1 MHAQQQDRQFWPKT
15 FQIIQ
20 DIEPAFSRHTDV
32 ENDDIPIL
40 EAHTLDGLH
49 GRLCF
54 PESDFRKRFANRF
67 FKPTPEDSVIVS
79 NQYSH
84 LKSCLG
90 RVDGGNGIRSVKVVP
105 VPGTLSTLSSPL
117 SRNARSCIPT
127 RPRSSRVLCRS
138 SEAIRR
144 IVTIIPSTNCVA
156 DSTFFTKRVCLMVAL
171 RLMRAKSI
179 LIAVQA
185 CPSSS
190 WISRAIDL
198 RSSSRTL

>member
-20 DIEPAFSRHTDV
+20 NIEPAFSRHTDV

-54 PESDFRKRFANRF
+54 AESDFRKRFANRF

-90 RVDGGNGIRSVKVVP
+90 RVAGGSGIRRVKVVP

-127 RPRSSRVLCRS
+127 RPKDLRDLAASKSNPAPLSRTWKMIWFTSLSSR
-138 SEAIRR
+138 A
-144 IVTIIPSTNCVA
+144 STRVA
-156 DSTFFTKRVCLMVAL
+156 RAWRATLVSDS
-171 RLMRAKSI
+171 
-179 LIAVQA
+179 
-185 CPSSS
+185 
-190 WISRAIDL
+190 
-198 RSSSRTL
+198 